1 MGLLDGLLG
10 AFLKLTDPT
19 PRYTGSRCLVEKY
32 AVGGCDECL
41 QACPHEAI
49 DLSHFR
55 VEIDDTRCTG
65 CGLCVQACPGLA
77 LEYALGPAQ
86 EALTKGRGQLKC
98 SRAEGG
104 GQEIFCLGRLT
115 PGLLAEAAS
124 RLGKLTLAR
133 GDCENCK
140 IGGPTVPERLQET
153 IAEARRYYPELEVEV
168 TREELSGPV
177 VGRRELFQQLLGG
190 TVRVAAEVI
199 PEPPKQWGFDEE
211 AEEQTLHAELR
222 LRRAA
227 AARSQGVV
235 RWPAVAA
242 SDACTLCPVCTNVCP
257 TGAIRRER
265 DGEEY
270 VLEIEVAACTGC
282 GACIASCPPQALELV
297 ELGREEVLSPE
308 PLELLRGEP
317 EWS

>member
-1 MGLLDGLLG
+1 MGMLDNLLG

-41 QACPHEAI
+41 QVCPHEAI

-65 CGLCVQACPGLA
+65 CGLCVQVCPGLA
-77 LEYALGPAQ
+77 LEYALGPTQ
-86 EALTKGRGQLKC
+86 EAITKGRGQLKC

-104 GQEIFCLGRLT
+104 GQEVFCLGRLT
-115 PGLLAEAAS
+115 PGLLAEAGS
-124 RLGKLTLAR
+124 RLGPLVLAR
-133 GDCENCK
+133 GDCEKCK
-140 IGGPTVPERLQET
+140 IGGPAVPEQLEKV
-153 IAEARRYYPELEVEV
+153 IAEARLYYPELEVTV
-168 TREELSGPV
+168 TTEALPGPV
-177 VGRRELFQQLLGG
+177 FGRRELFRQLMGG

-199 PEPPKQWGFDEE
+199 PEPPRQLGFDED
-211 AEEQTLHAELR
+211 AEEGGLHGELR

-227 AARSQGVV
+227 ARRSRGEV
-235 RWPAVAA
+235 RWPAVAV

-265 DGEEY
+265 DGDEF
-270 VLEIEVAACTGC
+270 VLELEVSACTGC
-282 GACIASCPPQALELV
+282 GACIASCPPQAMELV
-297 ELGREEVLSPE
+297 EAGREEVLAEE